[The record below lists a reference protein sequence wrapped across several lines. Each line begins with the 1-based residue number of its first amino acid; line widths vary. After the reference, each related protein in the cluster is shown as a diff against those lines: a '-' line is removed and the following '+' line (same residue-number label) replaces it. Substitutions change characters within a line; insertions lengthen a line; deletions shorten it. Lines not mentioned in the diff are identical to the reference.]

1 MGDDWRY
8 REAGD
13 RLATLR
19 ETGERRKKWVG
30 DGRRLF
36 LHTKIILKEDL
47 MCLFTQSLRF
57 NHLRFYD
64 WSKIGACSI
73 ELGGIYV
80 CLVVICHLKKQIV
93 LPECLNSGFKSRVF
107 MTSVNLFSC
116 FIAFAWHFY
125 HDCFEFSSGLW
136 VKIKIAWRERANAEN
151 IR

>member
-1 MGDDWRY
+1 MG
-8 REAGD
+8 GGGSN
-13 RLATLR
+13 LSVGLTLSVL
-19 ETGERRKKWVG
+19 KKKQRGKSWNWSSS
-30 DGRRLF
+30 
-36 LHTKIILKEDL
+36 
-47 MCLFTQSLRF
+47 QSLRF
-57 NHLRFYD
+57 IHLRFYD

-125 HDCFEFSSGLW
+125 HDCFEFSFGLW